1 MIPDVGPRRMRPAG
15 TILVVDDL
23 EANLRILED
32 MLVTEGYQVIFARD
46 GVEAQAIVAT
56 TPLDLVLSD
65 VRMPVLDGFE
75 LCRALKATADTWLLP
90 VVLMTGATEP
100 NDRIRAIEAG
110 ANDFITKPI
119 DQPELKARVRSLMQI
134 KRFTDDLDSAEAV
147 LRSLAL
153 MIEVRDEYTEGH
165 CQRLARY
172 ATELGA
178 KLDLSDEDLMALGR
192 GGYFHDIGKIALPD
206 AILLKPGPLT
216 ADEFEKVKEHPV
228 VGDRLCGDLR
238 ALNRVR
244 SIVRHHHERLDG
256 SGYPDGLSGD
266 QIPLLA
272 QVIGVVD
279 VYDAMTTNR
288 PYREARTSAEALAE
302 LAKEVE
308 RGWRRADLVQAFTEL
323 RVRAGDA
330 PASAR

>member
-1 MIPDVGPRRMRPAG
+1 MRPAG

-23 EANLRILED
+23 EANLRLLED
-32 MLVTEGYQVIFARD
+32 MLVTEGYQVLFARD
-46 GVEAQAIVAT
+46 GVEAQAIVAST
-56 TPLDLVLSD
+56 ALDLVLSD

-178 KLDLSDEDLMALGR
+178 KLDLSDEDLMTLGR

-288 PYREARTSAEALAE
+288 PYRSARTSQEALAE
-302 LAKEVE
+302 LAKEVK
-308 RGWRRADLVQAFTEL
+308 RGWRRADLVDAFTEL
-323 RVRAGDA
+323 RSRGGDA
-330 PASAR
+330 PASAW

>member
-1 MIPDVGPRRMRPAG
+1 MGPRRGRPAG

-23 EANLRILED
+23 EANLRLLED
-32 MLVTEGYQVIFARD
+32 MLTAEGYQVLFARD
-46 GVEAQAIVAT
+46 GIEAQMIVAST
-56 TPLDLVLSD
+56 ALDLVLSD

-75 LCRALKATADTWLLP
+75 LCRALKANAETWLLP

-100 NDRIRAIEAG
+100 NDRIRAIESG

-206 AILLKPGPLT
+206 SILLKPGPLT

-256 SGYPDGLSGD
+256 SGYPDGLAGD

-272 QVIGVVD
+272 QMIGVVD

-288 PYREARTSAEALAE
+288 PYRAARSSEEALAE
-302 LAKEVE
+302 LAREVKC
-308 RGWRRADLVQAFTEL
+308 GWRRADLVEAFTEL
-323 RVRAGDA
+323 RLRGDEG
-330 PASAR
+330 PAQVG

>member
-1 MIPDVGPRRMRPAG
+1 MIPDVGPRRMRSAG

-23 EANLRILED
+23 EANLRMLED
-32 MLVTEGYQVIFARD
+32 ILAAEGYQLIFARD
-46 GVEAQAIVAT
+46 GLEARAIVAS

-75 LCRALKATADTWLLP
+75 LCRTLKAAAETWLLP

-100 NDRIRAIEAG
+100 HDRIRAIEAG

-178 KLDLSDEDLMALGR
+178 KLDLNDEDLMTLGR

-256 SGYPDGLSGD
+256 SGYPDGLVGD

-288 PYREARTSAEALAE
+288 PYRSARTSQEALAE
-302 LAKEVE
+302 LAKEVK
-308 RGWRRADLVQAFTEL
+308 RGWRRADLVDAFTEL
-323 RVRAGDA
+323 RLRGGDAAA
-330 PASAR
+330 PAS

>member
-1 MIPDVGPRRMRPAG
+1 MIPDMGPRRTRPAG

-23 EANLRILED
+23 DANLRMLED
-32 MLVTEGYQVIFARD
+32 VLVTEGYQVLFARD
-46 GVEAQAIVAT
+46 GIEAQAIVAS

-75 LCRALKATADTWLLP
+75 LCRALKARADTWLLP
-90 VVLMTGATEP
+90 IVLMTGATEP
-100 NDRIRAIEAG
+100 SDRIRAIEAG

-178 KLDLSDEDLMALGR
+178 RLELDDEDLMTLGR

-216 ADEFEKVKEHPV
+216 AEEFEKVKEHPV

-238 ALNRVR
+238 SLNRVR

-256 SGYPDGLSGD
+256 SGYPDGLTGD

-288 PYREARTSAEALAE
+288 PYRGARSSEEALAE
-302 LAKEVE
+302 LAKEVK
-308 RGWRRADLVQAFTEL
+308 RGWRRADLVEAFTEL
-323 RVRAGDA
+323 RLRPGGAAA
-330 PASAR
+330 PAW

>member
-1 MIPDVGPRRMRPAG
+1 M
-15 TILVVDDL
+15 VDDL
-23 EANLRILED
+23 DANLQTLQD
-32 MLVTEGYQVIFARD
+32 LLAAEGYQVVLARN
-46 GVEAQAIVAT
+46 GAEALAIIDR
-56 TPLDLVLSD
+56 DLLPISVLSD

-75 LCRALKATADTWLLP
+75 LCQVLKSRPETWLLP
-90 VVLMTGATEP
+90 VVLMTGATEAP
-100 NDRIRAIEAG
+100 DRIRAIESG

-119 DQPELKARVRSLMQI
+119 DWPELRARVRSLLQI

-153 MIEVRDEYTEGH
+153 TIEVRDAYTEGH
-165 CQRLARY
+165 CERLARY

-178 KLDLSDEDLMALGR
+178 LLDLPEDDLLALGR

-216 ADEFEKVKEHPV
+216 SDEFERVKEHPV

-244 SIVRHHHERLDG
+244 TIVRFHHERLDG
-256 SGYPDGLSGD
+256 SGYPDGLRGD
-266 QIPLLA
+266 EIPLLA
-272 QVIGVVD
+272 QIIGVVD

-288 PYREARTSAEALAE
+288 PYRDARTSEEALAE
-302 LAKEVE
+302 LAREV
-308 RGWRRADLVQAFTEL
+308 RCGWRRADLVEAFTAA
-323 RVRAGDA
+323 RRRTGAMPP
-330 PASAR
+330 PA